1 MQQHDQKQE
10 YLEQVTT
17 QIRCKKAR
25 AAVAEEISSHI
36 EDQQTAYIEEG
47 REEESALTMAI
58 EQMGSPTEVGR
69 QLNKIHKP
77 KTAWRILLLVIILC
91 SMGIMAQISIN
102 QFMIANGNSCTIN
115 IGKHIEGMVIGIAF
129 MLLMYFTDYSILGRY
144 PKIIW
149 MILLAAVVA
158 YAPFGP
164 RVNGQLF
171 YLHAYAMLF
180 LPAFGGI
187 VYAYRK
193 KGYLGIL
200 KCLLFCLMVAL
211 VEINYISQ
219 CYVYLGLV
227 LSSLIILSIAIL
239 MNWFGTSKWKSLAV
253 VWGWIPTIILTAIIT
268 NTYLLSSYQMTRL
281 QNLFHV
287 ILHPDLYPEGYQ
299 MNVIRQI
306 LSGAKLFGESPNLSV
321 ESQSLG
327 YITNLNSDYILT
339 FVIDKFGL
347 AAGIGIIALFTIFI
361 LALIRTS
368 LVQKKYLGK
377 FVGIGCTLVF
387 AMQGGIYIIS
397 NLGFRLISQVNLPF
411 VSYGRT
417 SLIVNF
423 IVLGVMLSVFRN
435 TSIKKEEPYRQKF
448 RVNIERIK

>member
-1 MQQHDQKQE
+1 
-10 YLEQVTT
+10 
-17 QIRCKKAR
+17 
-25 AAVAEEISSHI
+25 
-36 EDQQTAYIEEG
+36 
-47 REEESALTMAI
+47 
-58 EQMGSPTEVGR
+58 
-69 QLNKIHKP
+69 
-77 KTAWRILLLVIILC
+77 
-91 SMGIMAQISIN
+91 
-102 QFMIANGNSCTIN
+102 
-115 IGKHIEGMVIGIAF
+115 
-129 MLLMYFTDYSILGRY
+129 
-144 PKIIW
+144 

-171 YLHAYAMLF
+171 YLHAYSMLF

-211 VEINYISQ
+211 VEINCISQ

-268 NTYLLSSYQMTRL
+268 NTYLLSSYQTTRL
-281 QNLFHV
+281 QNLFQV

-339 FVIDKFGL
+339 FVIEKFGL

-377 FVGIGCTLVF
+377 FVGIGCTMVF

-435 TSIKKEEPYRQKF
+435 TSIRKEVPYQQKF